1 MTNEPS
7 QYIDE
12 EPPESESDLIWGLT
26 KIGHAAGGKTAK
38 EMGYLLKHTTLFNG
52 AADFPQKL
60 HRLKEGPAQLGPD
73 GPRARLT
80 TENNRP

>member
-26 KIGHAAGGKTAK
+26 KIGHAAGGKT
-38 EMGYLLKHTTLFNG
+38 
-52 AADFPQKL
+52 
-60 HRLKEGPAQLGPD
+60 EGD
-73 GPRARLT
+73 GLSVEAHDVI
-80 TENNRP
+80 